1 MIERN
6 VIAGIPCV
14 IYLPDPFLVGSK
26 LPLITLFRA
35 SPDEWF
41 QSSKI
46 IHVGSVMF
54 LRLSKV

>member
-1 MIERN
+1 MIERD

-35 SPDEWF
+35 SLMNGF
-41 QSSKI
+41 SQGKI
-46 IHVGSVMF
+46 IHVGSVMS
-54 LRLSKV
+54 LRLSKI